1 MADFAAKKNAY
12 VSRLVNRTVAL
23 IEALDELD
31 GLRKEWD
38 EVGFGADGE
47 EAITDED
54 LVGNFPAL
62 ETLDL
67 SNMMN
72 TIDAYDTLRTQGHG
86 SNMQALR
93 P

>member
-1 MADFAAKKNAY
+1 MPDYSAKKNAY

-38 EVGFGADGE
+38 EVGFGVEGE
-47 EAITDED
+47 EGITDED
-54 LVGNFPAL
+54 LVGAFPAL

-72 TIDAYDTLRTQGHG
+72 TIDAFGALRTQGHG